1 MAHGHKSDEK
11 IVYVG
16 DSRVRAKSSRLQQ
29 PDFSAYP
36 GKSEVFIPNFLLK
49 EWMVAVVVLVG
60 ILVLVMSDPA
70 PLGYPADPTNTQ
82 FIPMPDWYF
91 LFLYQL
97 LKYPYTSNQFVVLGT
112 VIVPGIAFGGLLL
125 APFLDTGKERRFYR
139 RPIAS
144 TLMGLSLV
152 ACTYLTI
159 VSWHHYELELKEKNI
174 IPEHI
179 KREEE
184 LHANKGK
191 EGSGQGAGGGG
202 QQKKAAAPALV
213 AADDPAAEIYKK
225 ATCVQCHG
233 GDLKGMPNAGIPM
246 LLGIGDKHSKDE
258 ILGIIK
264 NGQGGMSPQYD
275 ANIKKGLTD
284 ADIDKLAE
292 WLAKQKKS

>member
-16 DSRVRAKSSRLQQ
+16 DSRVRAKSSRPVQ
-29 PDFSAYP
+29 PDFTAYP

-97 LKYPYTSNQFVVLGT
+97 LKYPYTSNQFVVMGT
-112 VIVPGIAFGGLLL
+112 VVVPAIAFGGLLL

-144 TLMGLSLV
+144 SLMFLSLI
-152 ACTYLTI
+152 ACGYLTV

-191 EGSGQGAGGGG
+191 EGEGKSPAP
-202 QQKKAAAPALV
+202 KKAEAAAIV
-213 AADDPAAEIYKK
+213 APDDPAAELYKK
-225 ATCVQCHG
+225 ATCVSCHG
-233 GDLKGMPNAGIPM
+233 GDLKGMPNAKIPA
-246 LLGIGDKHSKDE
+246 LRGVGDLHSKDE
-258 ILGIIK
+258 IMGIIK
-264 NGQGGMSPQYD
+264 NGKGNMTAQYD
-275 ANIKKGLTD
+275 ANIKQGLTD
-284 ADIDKLAE
+284 ADIDKIAD
-292 WLAKQKKS
+292 WLSKQKKQ